1 MKKIRNLFR
10 LLAVLSSGRW
20 GIALISAIFPSII
33 MMGFGVFLAI
43 KYGYLLEMSIAI
55 AVSTLVFTIP
65 LFISSRSS
73 RDSSSR
79 SSRRSSST
87 EPFSNKESDGLGE
100 DASESESES
109 ESQHNKADINDV
121 LVKASTDWSQKELS
135 IWNDSKHHVRQQLMV
150 DIEWG
155 NLDQTG
161 LEVLEFVAKKFDKKS
176 LDFSI
181 PEGLKLFEEVSRR
194 YKLVVREHIPGIE
207 YLKVSYIK
215 AGYEAYDKYGELGQK
230 IVKAAIWGNHLKN
243 LYLNPL
249 KVVSDLGREQAT
261 SSMTR
266 GVVDDMQYAAKQALL
281 DEVAAVAI
289 DLYSGRFS
297 IEDEALRAS
306 DVSELDEQRFAPELE
321 PVRIVLVGQTSSG
334 KSSLINALKQEL
346 VAEVDVLPSTDT
358 STVYNAF
365 VDDNDVRVVDLQG
378 LDGNP
383 KTEALML
390 KEMTQADVVLWV
402 LKANQSAR
410 DLDKQ
415 LKDRFDA
422 FYDDPKNISRKKPI
436 VVSVV
441 NQVDRLKPVDDWQPP
456 YDLENPTSTKAKI
469 IAQALEYNHILLQT
483 DIVLPL
489 AIAPEKVQFGL
500 DILRQTLIERIA
512 DANNVQRNRQ
522 RLEAMNRG
530 TSVKGQLNK
539 AVKAGKKVA
548 PSALKAATPKL
559 AEMAIKQVV
568 KKK

>member
-73 RDSSSR
+73 SR
-79 SSRRSSST
+79 SSNKES
-87 EPFSNKESDGLGE
+87 FSNKESGGLGE
-100 DASESESES
+100 DTAEA
-109 ESQHNKADINDV
+109 ESQHKKADINDA
-121 LVKASTDWSQKELS
+121 LVKASADWSQKELS

-230 IVKAAIWGNHLKN
+230 IFKAAIWGNHLKN

-249 KVVSDLGREQAT
+249 KVISDLGREQAT
-261 SSMTR
+261 ATMTR

-297 IEDEALRAS
+297 IEDEALKVS

-456 YDLENPTSTKAKI
+456 YDLENPTSAKAKI

-500 DILRQTLIERIA
+500 DTLRQTLIERIA

-522 RLEAMNRG
+522 RLEAMKRG
-530 TSVKGQLNK
+530 SSVKGQLNK
-539 AVKAGKKVA
+539 AVKVGKKVA
-548 PSALKAATPKL
+548 PSVLKAATPKL
-559 AEMAIKQVV
+559 AEMAIKQAV

>member
-100 DASESESES
+100 DASESES
-109 ESQHNKADINDV
+109 QHNKADINDA

-215 AGYEAYDKYGELGQK
+215 AGYEAYDKYGDLGQK

-297 IEDEALRAS
+297 LEDGSLKAS

-489 AIAPEKVQFGL
+489 AIAPEKEQFGL

-522 RLEAMNRG
+522 RLEAMKRG

>member
-73 RDSSSR
+73 RKPTYSNASANPASEGE
-79 SSRRSSST
+79 T
-87 EPFSNKESDGLGE
+87 EPPSKSAG
-100 DASESESES
+100 
-109 ESQHNKADINDV
+109 INDV
-121 LVKASTDWSQKELS
+121 LVNDTMVKASDEWSQAELL
-135 IWNDSKHHVRQQLMV
+135 IWNDSKHYVRQQLS
-150 DIEWG
+150 DEIEWG

-194 YKLVVREHIPGIE
+194 YKLVVKEHIPGIE

-230 IVKAAIWGNHLKN
+230 IFKAAIWGNHLKN

-249 KVVSDLGREQAT
+249 KVISDLGREQAT
-261 SSMTR
+261 ASMTR

-306 DVSELDEQRFAPELE
+306 DVSETDEKRFAPELE

-410 DLDKQ
+410 ELDKQ

-441 NQVDRLKPVDDWQPP
+441 NQVDRLKPVDEWKPP
-456 YDLENPTSTKAKI
+456 YDLENPTSAKATI
-469 IAQALEYNHILLQT
+469 IAQALEYNQTLLQP
-483 DIVLPL
+483 DIALPL

-500 DILRQTLIERIA
+500 DTLRQTLIERIA

-522 RLEAMNRG
+522 RLEAMKRG

-539 AVKAGKKVA
+539 AVNAGKKVA

>member
-1 MKKIRNLFR
+1 MKKIKNLFR

-33 MMGFGVFLAI
+33 MMGFGLFLAI
-43 KYGYLLEMSIAI
+43 KYGYLLELSIAI
-55 AVSTLVFTIP
+55 AVSTLLFTIP
-65 LFISSRSS
+65 LYISSRSS
-73 RDSSSR
+73 RN
-79 SSRRSSST
+79 ST
-87 EPFSNKESDGLGE
+87 NSDAESNITDETQTESLSHNID
-100 DASESESES
+100 DA
-109 ESQHNKADINDV
+109 
-121 LVKASTDWSQKELS
+121 LVKASNEWSQAELS
-135 IWNDSKHHVRQQLMV
+135 IWNDSKHYVRQQLV
-150 DIEWG
+150 DDIEWG

-161 LEVLEFVAKKFDKKS
+161 LQVLEFVAKKFGKKS

-194 YKLVVREHIPGIE
+194 YKVVVNEHIPGIE

-230 IVKAAIWGNHLKN
+230 IFKAAIWGNHLKN

-249 KVVSDLGREQAT
+249 KVISDLGREQAT
-261 SSMTR
+261 ASMTK

-297 IEDEALRAS
+297 IEDEALKAS
-306 DVSELDEQRFAPELE
+306 GVSEVDEKRFAHELE

-334 KSSLINALKQEL
+334 KSSIINALKEEM
-346 VAEVDVLPSTDT
+346 VAEVDVLPSTD
-358 STVYNAF
+358 SATVYNAF

-378 LDGNP
+378 LDGNA
-383 KTEALML
+383 KTEAVML

-410 DLDKQ
+410 ELDKQ
-415 LKDRFDA
+415 LKDKFDA
-422 FYDDPKNISRKKPI
+422 FYDDPKNISRKQPI
-436 VVSVV
+436 VITVV
-441 NQVDRLKPVDDWQPP
+441 NQVDRLKPAEEWQPP
-456 YDLENPTSTKAKI
+456 YDLDNPTSAKAKI
-469 IAQALEYNHILLQT
+469 IAQALEYNQTLLKP
-483 DIVLPL
+483 DIALPL

-500 DILRQTLIERIA
+500 EALKQTLIEHIA

-522 RLEAMNRG
+522 RLEAINRG

-539 AVKAGKKVA
+539 AMKAGKKVA

-559 AEMAIKQVV
+559 AELAIKQVT

>member
-20 GIALISAIFPSII
+20 GIALISAIFPSLI
-33 MMGFGVFLAI
+33 MMGFGLFLAV

-73 RDSSSR
+73 S
-79 SSRRSSST
+79 RSSST

-100 DASESESES
+100 DTAEA
-109 ESQHNKADINDV
+109 ESQHNKADINDA

-297 IEDEALRAS
+297 IEDEALKAS
-306 DVSELDEQRFAPELE
+306 DVSEIDEQRFAPELE

-390 KEMTQADVVLWV
+390 KEMTQADVVLCV

-500 DILRQTLIERIA
+500 DTLRQTLIERIA

-522 RLEAMNRG
+522 RFEAMKRG

>member
-1 MKKIRNLFR
+1 MKKIKNLFR

-33 MMGFGVFLAI
+33 MMGFGLFLAI
-43 KYGYLLEMSIAI
+43 KYGYLLELSIAI
-55 AVSTLVFTIP
+55 AVSTLLFTIP
-65 LFISSRSS
+65 LYISSRSS
-73 RDSSSR
+73 RN
-79 SSRRSSST
+79 ST
-87 EPFSNKESDGLGE
+87 NSDAESNITDETQTESLSHNID
-100 DASESESES
+100 DA
-109 ESQHNKADINDV
+109 
-121 LVKASTDWSQKELS
+121 LVKASNEWSQAELS
-135 IWNDSKHHVRQQLMV
+135 IWNDSKHYVRQQLV
-150 DIEWG
+150 DDIEWG

-161 LEVLEFVAKKFDKKS
+161 LQVLEFVAKKFGKKS

-194 YKLVVREHIPGIE
+194 YKVVVNEHIPGIE

-230 IVKAAIWGNHLKN
+230 IFKAAIWGNHLKN

-249 KVVSDLGREQAT
+249 KVISDLGREQAT
-261 SSMTR
+261 ASMTK

-297 IEDEALRAS
+297 IEDEALKAS
-306 DVSELDEQRFAPELE
+306 GVSEVDEKRFAHELE

-334 KSSLINALKQEL
+334 KSSIINALKEEM
-346 VAEVDVLPSTDT
+346 VAEVDVLPSTD
-358 STVYNAF
+358 SATVYNAF

-378 LDGNP
+378 LDGNA
-383 KTEALML
+383 KTEAVML

-410 DLDKQ
+410 ELDKQ
-415 LKDRFDA
+415 LKDKFDE
-422 FYDDPKNISRKKPI
+422 FYDDPKNISRKQPI
-436 VVSVV
+436 VITVV
-441 NQVDRLKPVDDWQPP
+441 NQVDRLKPAEEWQPP
-456 YDLENPTSTKAKI
+456 YDLENPTSAKAKI
-469 IAQALEYNHILLQT
+469 IAQALEYNQTLLKP
-483 DIVLPL
+483 DIALPL

-500 DILRQTLIERIA
+500 EALKQTLIEHIA

-522 RLEAMNRG
+522 RLEAINRG

-539 AVKAGKKVA
+539 AMKAGKKVA

-559 AEMAIKQVV
+559 AEMAIKQVT

>member
-73 RDSSSR
+73 SR
-79 SSRRSSST
+79 SSNKES
-87 EPFSNKESDGLGE
+87 FSNKESGGLGE
-100 DASESESES
+100 DTAEA
-109 ESQHNKADINDV
+109 ESQHKKADINDA
-121 LVKASTDWSQKELS
+121 LVKASADWSQKELS

-297 IEDEALRAS
+297 IEDEALKAS

-500 DILRQTLIERIA
+500 DTLRQTLIERIA

-522 RLEAMNRG
+522 RLEAMKRG
-530 TSVKGQLNK
+530 SSVKGQLNK
-539 AVKAGKKVA
+539 AVKVGKKVA

>member
-33 MMGFGVFLAI
+33 MMGFGVFLAV

-73 RDSSSR
+73 R
-79 SSRRSSST
+79 
-87 EPFSNKESDGLGE
+87 EPTYSDTSANP
-100 DASESESES
+100 ASEGETESPTKS
-109 ESQHNKADINDV
+109 AGINDTLV
-121 LVKASTDWSQKELS
+121 NDAMVKASDEWSQAELS
-135 IWNDSKHHVRQQLMV
+135 IWNDSKHYVRQQLMV
-150 DIEWG
+150 EIEWG

-194 YKLVVREHIPGIE
+194 YKLVVKEHIPGIE

-230 IVKAAIWGNHLKN
+230 IFKAAIWGNHLKN

-249 KVVSDLGREQAT
+249 KVISDLGREQAT
-261 SSMTR
+261 SSMTK

-297 IEDEALRAS
+297 IEDEALKVS
-306 DVSELDEQRFAPELE
+306 DVSEVDEKRFAPELE

-378 LDGNP
+378 LDGNA

-410 DLDKQ
+410 ELDKQ
-415 LKDRFDA
+415 LKIKFDA
-422 FYDDPKNISRKKPI
+422 FYYDPKNISRKKPI

-441 NQVDRLKPVDDWQPP
+441 NQVDRLKPVDEWQPP
-456 YDLENPTSTKAKI
+456 YDLENPISAKAKT
-469 IAQALEYNHILLQT
+469 IAQALEYNQTLLQP
-483 DIVLPL
+483 DIALPL
-489 AIAPEKVQFGL
+489 AIAPEKAEFGL
-500 DILRQTLIERIA
+500 DTLRQTLLERIA

-522 RLEAMNRG
+522 RFEAMKRG

-539 AVKAGKKVA
+539 AVKASKKVA

>member
-1 MKKIRNLFR
+1 MKKIKNLFR

-33 MMGFGVFLAI
+33 MMGFGLFLAI
-43 KYGYLLEMSIAI
+43 KYGYLLELSIAI
-55 AVSTLVFTIP
+55 AVSTLLFTIP
-65 LFISSRSS
+65 LYISSRSS
-73 RDSSSR
+73 RN
-79 SSRRSSST
+79 ST
-87 EPFSNKESDGLGE
+87 NSDAESNITDETQTESLSHNID
-100 DASESESES
+100 DA
-109 ESQHNKADINDV
+109 
-121 LVKASTDWSQKELS
+121 LVKASNEWSQAELS
-135 IWNDSKHHVRQQLMV
+135 IWNDSKHYVRQQLV
-150 DIEWG
+150 DDIEWG

-161 LEVLEFVAKKFDKKS
+161 LQVLEFVAKKFGKKS

-194 YKLVVREHIPGIE
+194 YKVVVNEHIPGIE

-230 IVKAAIWGNHLKN
+230 IFKAAIWGNHLKN

-249 KVVSDLGREQAT
+249 KVISDLGREQAT
-261 SSMTR
+261 ASMTK

-297 IEDEALRAS
+297 IEDEALKAS
-306 DVSELDEQRFAPELE
+306 GVSEVDEKRFAHELE

-334 KSSLINALKQEL
+334 TSSIINALKEEM
-346 VAEVDVLPSTDT
+346 VAEVDVLPSTD
-358 STVYNAF
+358 SATVYNAF

-378 LDGNP
+378 LDGNA
-383 KTEALML
+383 KTEAVML

-410 DLDKQ
+410 ELDKQ
-415 LKDRFDA
+415 LKDKFDA
-422 FYDDPKNISRKKPI
+422 FYDDPKNISRKQPI
-436 VVSVV
+436 VITVV
-441 NQVDRLKPVDDWQPP
+441 NQVDRLKPAEEWQPP
-456 YDLENPTSTKAKI
+456 YDLDNPTSAKAKI
-469 IAQALEYNHILLQT
+469 IAQALEYNQTLLKP
-483 DIVLPL
+483 DIALPL

-500 DILRQTLIERIA
+500 EALKQTLIEHIA

-522 RLEAMNRG
+522 RLEAINRG
-530 TSVKGQLNK
+530 TSVKGQFNK
-539 AVKAGKKVA
+539 AMKAGKKVA

-559 AEMAIKQVV
+559 AEMAIKQVT

>member
-33 MMGFGVFLAI
+33 MMGFGVFLAV

-55 AVSTLVFTIP
+55 AVSTLVFTVP

-73 RDSSSR
+73 RQPTYRGTSAN
-79 SSRRSSST
+79 
-87 EPFSNKESDGLGE
+87 P
-100 DASESESES
+100 ASEGETESS
-109 ESQHNKADINDV
+109 PKSTDTDDALVNDAM
-121 LVKASTDWSQKELS
+121 VKASDEWSQAELL
-135 IWNDSKHHVRQQLMV
+135 IWNDSKHYVRQQLMAE
-150 DIEWG
+150 IEWG

-194 YKLVVREHIPGIE
+194 YKLVVKEHIPGIE

-230 IVKAAIWGNHLKN
+230 IFKAAIWGNHLKN

-249 KVVSDLGREQAT
+249 KVISDLGREQAT
-261 SSMTR
+261 SSMTK

-297 IEDEALRAS
+297 IEDEALKAS
-306 DVSELDEQRFAPELE
+306 DVSEVDEKRFAPELE

-441 NQVDRLKPVDDWQPP
+441 NQVDRLKPVDEWQPP
-456 YDLENPTSTKAKI
+456 YDLENPISAKGKI
-469 IAQALEYNHILLQT
+469 IAQALEYNQTLLQP
-483 DIVLPL
+483 DIALPL
-489 AIAPEKVQFGL
+489 AIAPEKAEFGL
-500 DILRQTLIERIA
+500 DTLRQTLLERIA

-522 RLEAMNRG
+522 RFEAMKRG

>member
-1 MKKIRNLFR
+1 MKKIKNLFR

-33 MMGFGVFLAI
+33 MMGFGLFLAI
-43 KYGYLLEMSIAI
+43 KYGYLLELSIAI
-55 AVSTLVFTIP
+55 AVSTLLFTIP
-65 LFISSRSS
+65 LYISSRSS
-73 RDSSSR
+73 RN
-79 SSRRSSST
+79 ST
-87 EPFSNKESDGLGE
+87 NSDAESNITDETQTESLSHNID
-100 DASESESES
+100 DA
-109 ESQHNKADINDV
+109 
-121 LVKASTDWSQKELS
+121 LVKASNEWSQAELS
-135 IWNDSKHHVRQQLMV
+135 IWNDSKHYVRQQLV
-150 DIEWG
+150 DDIEWG

-161 LEVLEFVAKKFDKKS
+161 LQVLEFVAKKFGKKS

-194 YKLVVREHIPGIE
+194 YKVVVKEHIPGIE

-230 IVKAAIWGNHLKN
+230 IFKAAIWGNHLKN

-249 KVVSDLGREQAT
+249 KVISDLGREQAT
-261 SSMTR
+261 ASMTK

-297 IEDEALRAS
+297 IEDEALKAS
-306 DVSELDEQRFAPELE
+306 DVSEVDEKRFAHELE

-334 KSSLINALKQEL
+334 KSSIINALKEEM
-346 VAEVDVLPSTDT
+346 VAEVDVLPSTDN

-378 LDGNP
+378 LDGDA
-383 KTEALML
+383 KTEAVML

-410 DLDKQ
+410 ELDKQ
-415 LKDRFDA
+415 LKDKFDA
-422 FYDDPKNISRKKPI
+422 FYDDPKNISRKQPI
-436 VVSVV
+436 VITVV
-441 NQVDRLKPVDDWQPP
+441 NQVDRLKPAEEWQPP
-456 YDLENPTSTKAKI
+456 YDLDNPTSAKAKI
-469 IAQALEYNHILLQT
+469 IAQALEYNQTLLKP
-483 DIVLPL
+483 DIALPL

-500 DILRQTLIERIA
+500 EALKQTLIEHIA

-522 RLEAMNRG
+522 RLEAINRG

-539 AVKAGKKVA
+539 AMKAGKKVA

-559 AEMAIKQVV
+559 AEMAIKQVT

>member
-73 RDSSSR
+73 RDSSSH

-87 EPFSNKESDGLGE
+87 EPFSNKESDDLGE
-100 DASESESES
+100 GAS
-109 ESQHNKADINDV
+109 ESQHNKADINDA
-121 LVKASTDWSQKELS
+121 LVKASADWSQKELS
-135 IWNDSKHHVRQQLMV
+135 IWNDSKHYVRQQLMV

-249 KVVSDLGREQAT
+249 KVISDLGREQAT
-261 SSMTR
+261 ATMTR

-297 IEDEALRAS
+297 IEDEALKAS

-358 STVYNAF
+358 SMVYNAF

-402 LKANQSAR
+402 LKASQSAR

-456 YDLENPTSTKAKI
+456 YDLDNPISAKAKI

-500 DILRQTLIERIA
+500 DTLRQTLIERIA

-522 RLEAMNRG
+522 RLEAMKRG

-539 AVKAGKKVA
+539 AVKVGKKVA

>member
-109 ESQHNKADINDV
+109 QHNKADINDA

-456 YDLENPTSTKAKI
+456 YDLKNPTSTKAKI

-500 DILRQTLIERIA
+500 DTLRQTLIEHIA

-522 RLEAMNRG
+522 RLEAMKRG

>member
-33 MMGFGVFLAI
+33 MMGFGLFLAV

-73 RDSSSR
+73 R
-79 SSRRSSST
+79 
-87 EPFSNKESDGLGE
+87 EPTYSDTSANP
-100 DASESESES
+100 ASEGETESPP
-109 ESQHNKADINDV
+109 KTADTDDALVNDAM
-121 LVKASTDWSQKELS
+121 VKASDEWSQAELL
-135 IWNDSKHHVRQQLMV
+135 IWNDSKHYVRQQLMV
-150 DIEWG
+150 EIEWG

-194 YKLVVREHIPGIE
+194 YKLVVKEHIPGIE

-230 IVKAAIWGNHLKN
+230 IFKAAIWGNHLKN

-249 KVVSDLGREQAT
+249 KVISDLGREQAT
-261 SSMTR
+261 SSMTK

-297 IEDEALRAS
+297 IEDEALKAS
-306 DVSELDEQRFAPELE
+306 DVSEVDEKRFAPELE
-321 PVRIVLVGQTSSG
+321 PMRIVLVGQTSSG

-378 LDGNP
+378 LDGNA

-441 NQVDRLKPVDDWQPP
+441 NQVDRLKPVDEWQPP
-456 YDLENPTSTKAKI
+456 YDLENPISAKAKI
-469 IAQALEYNHILLQT
+469 IAQALEYNQTLLQP
-483 DIVLPL
+483 DIALPL
-489 AIAPEKVQFGL
+489 AIAPEKAEFGL
-500 DILRQTLIERIA
+500 DTLRQTLLERIA

-522 RLEAMNRG
+522 RFEAMKRG

-539 AVKAGKKVA
+539 AVKAGNKVA

>member
-20 GIALISAIFPSII
+20 DIALISAIFPSII

-73 RDSSSR
+73 R
-79 SSRRSSST
+79 
-87 EPFSNKESDGLGE
+87 EPTYSDTSANP
-100 DASESESES
+100 ASEGETESS
-109 ESQHNKADINDV
+109 PKNTDTDDALVNDAM
-121 LVKASTDWSQKELS
+121 VKASDDWSQKELS

-249 KVVSDLGREQAT
+249 KVVSDIGREQAT

-297 IEDEALRAS
+297 IEDEALKAS

-456 YDLENPTSTKAKI
+456 YDLENPTSNKAKI

-500 DILRQTLIERIA
+500 DTLRQTLIERIA

-522 RLEAMNRG
+522 RLEAMKRG

>member
-1 MKKIRNLFR
+1 M
-10 LLAVLSSGRW
+10 
-20 GIALISAIFPSII
+20 
-33 MMGFGVFLAI
+33 
-43 KYGYLLEMSIAI
+43 
-55 AVSTLVFTIP
+55 
-65 LFISSRSS
+65 
-73 RDSSSR
+73 
-79 SSRRSSST
+79 
-87 EPFSNKESDGLGE
+87 
-100 DASESESES
+100 
-109 ESQHNKADINDV
+109 
-121 LVKASTDWSQKELS
+121 VKASTDWSQKELS

-230 IVKAAIWGNHLKN
+230 IFKAAIWGNHLKN

-249 KVVSDLGREQAT
+249 KVISDLGREQAT
-261 SSMTR
+261 ASMTR

-306 DVSELDEQRFAPELE
+306 DVSETDEKRFAPELE

-410 DLDKQ
+410 ELDKQ

-441 NQVDRLKPVDDWQPP
+441 NQVDRLKPVDEWKPP
-456 YDLENPTSTKAKI
+456 YDLENPTSAKAKI
-469 IAQALEYNHILLQT
+469 IAQALEYNQTLLQP
-483 DIVLPL
+483 DIALPL

-500 DILRQTLIERIA
+500 DTLRQTLIERIA

-522 RLEAMNRG
+522 RLEAMKRG

-539 AVKAGKKVA
+539 AVNAGKKVA

>member
-33 MMGFGVFLAI
+33 MMGFGVFLAV

-100 DASESESES
+100 DASESES
-109 ESQHNKADINDV
+109 QHNKADINDA

-297 IEDEALRAS
+297 IEDEALKAS

-456 YDLENPTSTKAKI
+456 YDLENPTSAKAKI
-469 IAQALEYNHILLQT
+469 IAQALEYNHILLQS

-489 AIAPEKVQFGL
+489 AIAPEKTIFGL
-500 DILRQTLIERIA
+500 EALKQMLIEGIA

-522 RLEAMNRG
+522 RLEAMKRG

-539 AVKAGKKVA
+539 VVKAGKKVA

>member
-20 GIALISAIFPSII
+20 GIALISAIFPSLI
-33 MMGFGVFLAI
+33 MMGFGLFLAV

-65 LFISSRSS
+65 LYISSRSS
-73 RDSSSR
+73 RQP
-79 SSRRSSST
+79 T
-87 EPFSNKESDGLGE
+87 YSNASANS
-100 DASESESES
+100 ASEDEAESS
-109 ESQHNKADINDV
+109 PKSADINDV
-121 LVKASTDWSQKELS
+121 LVKDALVNDAMVKASDEWSQAELL
-135 IWNDSKHHVRQQLMV
+135 IWNDSKHYVRQQLSNE
-150 DIEWG
+150 IEWG

-194 YKLVVREHIPGIE
+194 YKLVVKEHIPGIE

-230 IVKAAIWGNHLKN
+230 IFKAAIWGNHLKN

-249 KVVSDLGREQAT
+249 KVISDLGREQAT
-261 SSMTR
+261 STMTK

-297 IEDEALRAS
+297 IEDEALTAS
-306 DVSELDEQRFAPELE
+306 DVSEADEKRFASQLE

-378 LDGNP
+378 LDGNA
-383 KTEALML
+383 KIEALML

-410 DLDKQ
+410 ELDKQ
-415 LKDRFDA
+415 LKGKFDA

-436 VVSVV
+436 LVTIV
-441 NQVDRLKPVDDWQPP
+441 NQVDRLKPVDEWQPP
-456 YDLENPTSTKAKI
+456 YDLDNPTSAKAKI
-469 IAQALEYNHILLQT
+469 IAQALEYNQTLLQP
-483 DIVLPL
+483 DIALPL
-489 AIAPEKVQFGL
+489 AIAPEKTQFGL
-500 DILRQTLIERIA
+500 DALRQTLLERIA

-522 RLEAMNRG
+522 RFEAMKRR

>member
-20 GIALISAIFPSII
+20 GIALISAIFPSLI
-33 MMGFGVFLAI
+33 MMGFGLFLAV

-55 AVSTLVFTIP
+55 AVSTLVFTTP
-65 LFISSRSS
+65 LYISSRSS
-73 RDSSSR
+73 RQP
-79 SSRRSSST
+79 T
-87 EPFSNKESDGLGE
+87 YSNASANS
-100 DASESESES
+100 ASEGEAESS
-109 ESQHNKADINDV
+109 PKSADINDALV
-121 LVKASTDWSQKELS
+121 NDAMVKASDEWSQAELL
-135 IWNDSKHHVRQQLMV
+135 IWNDSKHYVRQQLSNE
-150 DIEWG
+150 IEWG

-194 YKLVVREHIPGIE
+194 YKLVVKEHIPGIE

-215 AGYEAYDKYGELGQK
+215 AGYEAYEKYGELGQK
-230 IVKAAIWGNHLKN
+230 IFKAAIWGNHLKN

-249 KVVSDLGREQAT
+249 KVISDLGRDQAT
-261 SSMTR
+261 STMTK

-297 IEDEALRAS
+297 IEDESLKAS
-306 DVSELDEQRFAPELE
+306 DVSEADEKRFAPELE

-378 LDGNP
+378 LDGNG

-410 DLDKQ
+410 ELDKQ
-415 LKDRFDA
+415 LKGKFDA

-436 VVSVV
+436 LVSVV
-441 NQVDRLKPVDDWQPP
+441 NQVDRLKPVEEWQPP
-456 YDLENPTSTKAKI
+456 YDLDSPTSAKAKI
-469 IAQALEYNHILLQT
+469 IAQALEYNQTLLQP
-483 DIVLPL
+483 DIALPL
-489 AIAPEKVQFGL
+489 AIAPEKAQFGL
-500 DILRQTLIERIA
+500 DALRQTLLERIA

-522 RLEAMNRG
+522 RFEAMKRG

>member
-1 MKKIRNLFR
+1 MKKIRNLLR

-100 DASESESES
+100 DASESES
-109 ESQHNKADINDV
+109 QHNKADINDA

-215 AGYEAYDKYGELGQK
+215 AGYEAYDKYGDLGQK

-297 IEDEALRAS
+297 IEDGALKAS

-456 YDLENPTSTKAKI
+456 YDLENPISTKAKI

-500 DILRQTLIERIA
+500 DTLRQTLIERIA

-522 RLEAMNRG
+522 RLEAMKRG

>member
-20 GIALISAIFPSII
+20 GIALISAVLPSII
-33 MMGFGVFLAI
+33 MMGFGIFLAI
-43 KYGYLLEMSIAI
+43 KYGYLLEMSIVI
-55 AVSTLVFTIP
+55 VVSTLFFTIP
-65 LFISSRSS
+65 LYVSSRSS
-73 RDSSSR
+73 RQALYRQSVIHKSPSN
-79 SSRRSSST
+79 T
-87 EPFSNKESDGLGE
+87 EQNGMGD
-100 DASESESES
+100 SESEIK
-109 ESQHNKADINDV
+109 HDNIDINDA
-121 LVKASTDWSQKELS
+121 LVKASLDWSQKELS
-135 IWNDSKHHVRQQLMV
+135 IWNESKHYVRQQLMV
-150 DIEWG
+150 DVEWG

-161 LEVLEFVAKKFDKKS
+161 LEILEFVAEKFDKKP

-194 YKLVVREHIPGIE
+194 YKLVVWEHIPGIE

-215 AGYEAYDKYGELGQK
+215 AGYEAYDRYGELGLK

-261 SSMTR
+261 SSMTK

-297 IEDEALRAS
+297 IEDEALRTS
-306 DVSELDEQRFAPELE
+306 EVSELDEQRFAPELE

-346 VAEVDVLPSTDT
+346 VAEVDVLPSTDA

-378 LDGNP
+378 LDGNA
-383 KTEALML
+383 KTEVLML

-410 DLDKQ
+410 ELDKQ
-415 LKDRFDA
+415 LKDKFDA
-422 FYDDPKNISRKKPI
+422 FYDDPKNISRKRPI
-436 VVSVV
+436 VISVV
-441 NQVDRLKPVDDWQPP
+441 NQVDRLKPVNDWQPP
-456 YDLENPTSTKAKI
+456 YDLGNPTSTKAKT
-469 IAQALEYNHILLQT
+469 IAQALEYNHMLLQT

-489 AIAPEKVQFGL
+489 AIAPEKVEFGL
-500 DILRQTLIERIA
+500 EALKRTLIEGIA

-522 RLEAMNRG
+522 RLEAIKRG
-530 TSVKGQLNK
+530 RSVKGQLNQ
-539 AVKAGKKVA
+539 AVNAGKKVA

-559 AEMAIKQVV
+559 AEMAIKQAV

>member
-20 GIALISAIFPSII
+20 GIALMSAIFPSII
-33 MMGFGVFLAI
+33 MMVFGVFLAI

-73 RDSSSR
+73 SR
-79 SSRRSSST
+79 SSNKES
-87 EPFSNKESDGLGE
+87 FSNKESGGLGE
-100 DASESESES
+100 DTAEA
-109 ESQHNKADINDV
+109 ESQHKKADINDA
-121 LVKASTDWSQKELS
+121 LVKASADWSQKELS

-297 IEDEALRAS
+297 IEDEALKAS

-422 FYDDPKNISRKKPI
+422 FYDDPNNISRKKPI

-500 DILRQTLIERIA
+500 DTLRQTLIERIA

-522 RLEAMNRG
+522 RLEAMKRG
-530 TSVKGQLNK
+530 SSVKGQLNK
-539 AVKAGKKVA
+539 AVKVGKKVA

-559 AEMAIKQVV
+559 AEMAIKQAV

>member
-73 RDSSSR
+73 SR
-79 SSRRSSST
+79 SSNKES
-87 EPFSNKESDGLGE
+87 FSNKESGGLGE
-100 DASESESES
+100 DTAEA
-109 ESQHNKADINDV
+109 ESQHKKADINDA
-121 LVKASTDWSQKELS
+121 LVKASADWSQKELS

-230 IVKAAIWGNHLKN
+230 IFKAAIWGNHLKN

-249 KVVSDLGREQAT
+249 KVISDLGREQAT

-297 IEDEALRAS
+297 IEDEALKAS

-415 LKDRFDA
+415 LKDKFDA

-500 DILRQTLIERIA
+500 DSLRQTLIERIA

-522 RLEAMNRG
+522 RLEAMKRG
-530 TSVKGQLNK
+530 SSVKGQLNK
-539 AVKAGKKVA
+539 AVKVGKKVA

-559 AEMAIKQVV
+559 AEMAIKQAV

>member
-1 MKKIRNLFR
+1 MKKIKNLFR
-10 LLAVLSSGRW
+10 LLSALSSGRW
-20 GIALISAIFPSII
+20 GIALISAIFPSLI
-33 MMGFGVFLAI
+33 MMGFGLFLAI

-55 AVSTLVFTIP
+55 AASTLLFTIP
-65 LFISSRSS
+65 LYISSRASHHS
-73 RDSSSR
+73 ANSKQSENTTDEAGEE
-79 SSRRSSST
+79 T
-87 EPFSNKESDGLGE
+87 IAEPSNHSID
-100 DASESESES
+100 DA
-109 ESQHNKADINDV
+109 
-121 LVKASTDWSQKELS
+121 LVKASNEWSQVELS
-135 IWNDSKHHVRQQLMV
+135 IWDDSKHYVRQQLSD

-161 LEVLEFVAKKFDKKS
+161 LEVLEFVAKRFNKKS

-194 YKLVVREHIPGIE
+194 YKLVVKEHIPGIE

-230 IVKAAIWGNHLKN
+230 IFKAAIWGNHLKN

-249 KVVSDLGREQAT
+249 KVISDLGREQAT
-261 SSMTR
+261 ASMTK

-297 IEDEALRAS
+297 IEDESLRAS
-306 DVSELDEQRFAPELE
+306 EVSEADEKRFAPELE

-334 KSSLINALKQEL
+334 KSSLINALKEEM
-346 VAEVDVLPSTDT
+346 VAEVDVLPSTDS

-378 LDGNP
+378 LDGSP
-383 KTEALML
+383 KTEAVML

-410 DLDKQ
+410 ELDKQ
-415 LKDRFDA
+415 LKDKFDA
-422 FYDDPKNISRKKPI
+422 FYDDPKNISRKQPI
-436 VVSVV
+436 VVIVV
-441 NQVDRLKPVDDWQPP
+441 NQVDQLKPVEEWQPP
-456 YDLENPTSTKAKI
+456 YGLDHPTSAKAKI
-469 IAQALEYNHILLQT
+469 IAQALDYNQALLKP
-483 DIVLPL
+483 DIALPL
-489 AIAPEKVQFGL
+489 AIAPDKSQFGL
-500 DILRQTLIERIA
+500 EALKQTLIEHIA

-522 RLEAMNRG
+522 RLEAINRG

-548 PSALKAATPKL
+548 PSALKAASPKL
-559 AEMAIKQVV
+559 AEMAIKQVT
-568 KKK
+568 KRK

>member
-33 MMGFGVFLAI
+33 MMGFGVFLAV

-73 RDSSSR
+73 R
-79 SSRRSSST
+79 
-87 EPFSNKESDGLGE
+87 EPTYSDTSANL
-100 DASESESES
+100 ASEGETESS
-109 ESQHNKADINDV
+109 PKSADIDDTLVNGALVNDAM
-121 LVKASTDWSQKELS
+121 VKASEEWSQAELS
-135 IWNDSKHHVRQQLMV
+135 IWNDSKHYVRQQLMAE
-150 DIEWG
+150 IEWG

-297 IEDEALRAS
+297 IEDEALKAS

-500 DILRQTLIERIA
+500 DTLRQTLIERIA

-522 RLEAMNRG
+522 RLEAMKRG

>member
-100 DASESESES
+100 DASESES
-109 ESQHNKADINDV
+109 QHNKADINDA

-297 IEDEALRAS
+297 IEDEALKAS
-306 DVSELDEQRFAPELE
+306 DVSELDEQRFASELE

-489 AIAPEKVQFGL
+489 AIAPEKEQFGL

-522 RLEAMNRG
+522 RLEAMKRG

>member
-73 RDSSSR
+73 R
-79 SSRRSSST
+79 RSSST

-100 DASESESES
+100 DASESEA
-109 ESQHNKADINDV
+109 ESQHNKADIKDA
-121 LVKASTDWSQKELS
+121 LVRASTDWSQKELS
-135 IWNDSKHHVRQQLMV
+135 IWNDSKHHVRQQLLV

-297 IEDEALRAS
+297 IEDEALKAS

-334 KSSLINALKQEL
+334 KSSLINSLINSLKQEL

-500 DILRQTLIERIA
+500 DTLRQTLIERIA

-522 RLEAMNRG
+522 RLEAMKRG

>member
-20 GIALISAIFPSII
+20 GIALISAVLPSII
-33 MMGFGVFLAI
+33 MMGFGIFLAI
-43 KYGYLLEMSIAI
+43 KYGYLLEMSIVI
-55 AVSTLVFTIP
+55 VVSTLFFTIP
-65 LFISSRSS
+65 LYVSSRSS
-73 RDSSSR
+73 RQALYRQSVIHKSPSN
-79 SSRRSSST
+79 T
-87 EPFSNKESDGLGE
+87 EQNGMGD
-100 DASESESES
+100 SESEIK
-109 ESQHNKADINDV
+109 HDNIDINDA
-121 LVKASTDWSQKELS
+121 LVKASLDWSQKELS
-135 IWNDSKHHVRQQLMV
+135 IWNESKHYVRQQLMV
-150 DIEWG
+150 DVEWG

-161 LEVLEFVAKKFDKKS
+161 LEILEFVAEKFDKKP

-215 AGYEAYDKYGELGQK
+215 AGYEAYDRYGELGLK

-261 SSMTR
+261 SSMTK

-297 IEDEALRAS
+297 IEDEALRTS
-306 DVSELDEQRFAPELE
+306 EVSELDEQRFAPELE

-346 VAEVDVLPSTDT
+346 VAEVDVLPSTDA

-378 LDGNP
+378 LDGNA
-383 KTEALML
+383 KTEVLML

-410 DLDKQ
+410 ELDKQ
-415 LKDRFDA
+415 LKDKFDA
-422 FYDDPKNISRKKPI
+422 FYDDPKNISRKRPI
-436 VVSVV
+436 VISVV
-441 NQVDRLKPVDDWQPP
+441 NQVDRLKPVNDWQPP
-456 YDLENPTSTKAKI
+456 YDLGNPTSTKAKT
-469 IAQALEYNHILLQT
+469 IAQALEYNHMLLQT

-489 AIAPEKVQFGL
+489 AIAPEKVEFGL
-500 DILRQTLIERIA
+500 EALKRTLIEGIA

-522 RLEAMNRG
+522 RLEAIKRG
-530 TSVKGQLNK
+530 RSVKGQLNQ
-539 AVKAGKKVA
+539 AVNAGKKVA

-559 AEMAIKQVV
+559 AEMAIKQAV

>member
-1 MKKIRNLFR
+1 MKKIKNLFR
-10 LLAVLSSGRW
+10 LLTVLSSGRW
-20 GIALISAIFPSII
+20 GIALISAIFPIII
-33 MMGFGVFLAI
+33 MMGFGLFLAI

-55 AVSTLVFTIP
+55 AVSTLLFTIP
-65 LFISSRSS
+65 LYISSRSS
-73 RDSSSR
+73 RSSTNSDAAKNTTDEAKTESSSH
-79 SSRRSSST
+79 
-87 EPFSNKESDGLGE
+87 NID
-100 DASESESES
+100 DA
-109 ESQHNKADINDV
+109 
-121 LVKASTDWSQKELS
+121 LVKASNEWSQAELS
-135 IWNDSKHHVRQQLMV
+135 IWNDSKYYVRQQLV
-150 DIEWG
+150 DDIEWG

-161 LEVLEFVAKKFDKKS
+161 LQVLEFVAKKFGKKS

-194 YKLVVREHIPGIE
+194 YKVVVNEHIPGIE

-230 IVKAAIWGNHLKN
+230 IFKAAIWGNHLKN

-249 KVVSDLGREQAT
+249 KVISDLGREQAT
-261 SSMTR
+261 ASMTK

-297 IEDEALRAS
+297 IEDEALKAS
-306 DVSELDEQRFAPELE
+306 DVSEVDEKRFAPELE

-334 KSSLINALKQEL
+334 KSSIINALKEEM

-358 STVYNAF
+358 STVYNAY

-378 LDGNP
+378 LDGNA
-383 KTEALML
+383 KTEAVML

-410 DLDKQ
+410 ELDKQ
-415 LKDRFDA
+415 LKDKFDA
-422 FYDDPKNISRKKPI
+422 FYEDPKNISRKQPI
-436 VVSVV
+436 VITIV
-441 NQVDRLKPVDDWQPP
+441 NQVDRLNPVDEWQPP
-456 YDLENPTSTKAKI
+456 YDLDNPTSAKAKI
-469 IAQALEYNHILLQT
+469 IAQALEYNQTLLKP
-483 DIVLPL
+483 DIALPL
-489 AIAPEKVQFGL
+489 AIAPEKIQFGL
-500 DILRQTLIERIA
+500 EALKQALIEHIA

-522 RLEAMNRG
+522 RLEAINRG

-539 AVKAGKKVA
+539 AMKAGKKVA
-548 PSALKAATPKL
+548 PSALKVATPKL
-559 AEMAIKQVV
+559 AEMAIKRVT

>member
-10 LLAVLSSGRW
+10 LLAALSSGRW

-33 MMGFGVFLAI
+33 MMGFGLFLAI

-55 AVSTLVFTIP
+55 AVSTLLFTIP
-65 LFISSRSS
+65 LYISSRSS
-73 RDSSSR
+73 RNSSNSI
-79 SSRRSSST
+79 SST
-87 EPFSNKESDGLGE
+87 FTTNE
-100 DASESESES
+100 ASEEIITQPSS
-109 ESQHNKADINDV
+109 HNIDDA
-121 LVKASTDWSQKELS
+121 LVKASSDWSQAEMS
-135 IWNDSKHHVRQQLMV
+135 IWNDSKHYVRLQLV
-150 DIEWG
+150 DDIEWG

-161 LEVLEFVAKKFDKKS
+161 IQVLEFVAKKFDKKS

-194 YKLVVREHIPGIE
+194 YKLVVKEHIPGIE

-230 IVKAAIWGNHLKN
+230 IFKAAIWGNHLKN

-249 KVVSDLGREQAT
+249 KVISDLGREQAT
-261 SSMTR
+261 ASMTK

-297 IEDEALRAS
+297 IEDEALQAS
-306 DVSELDEQRFAPELE
+306 DVSELDEKRFAPELE

-334 KSSLINALKQEL
+334 KSSVINALKEEM
-346 VAEVDVLPSTDT
+346 VAEVDVLPSTDS
-358 STVYNAF
+358 STVYSTF

-378 LDGNP
+378 LDGTP
-383 KTEALML
+383 ITEAEML

-410 DLDKQ
+410 ELDKQ
-415 LKDRFDA
+415 LKDKFDA
-422 FYDDPKNISRKKPI
+422 FYDDPKNISRKQP
-436 VVSVV
+436 VVITIV
-441 NQVDRLKPVDDWQPP
+441 NQVDRLKPVEEWQPP
-456 YDLENPTSTKAKI
+456 YDCSNPISAKAKI
-469 IAQALEYNHILLQT
+469 IAQALEYNRILLKP
-483 DIVLPL
+483 DVVLPL

-500 DILRQTLIERIA
+500 EALKQTLIERIA

-522 RLEAMNRG
+522 RLEAINRG

-539 AVKAGKKVA
+539 AMKAGKKVA
-548 PSALKAATPKL
+548 PSALKAASPKL
-559 AEMAIKQVV
+559 AEMAIKQVI

>member
-10 LLAVLSSGRW
+10 LLAMLSSGRW

-100 DASESESES
+100 DASESES
-109 ESQHNKADINDV
+109 QHNKADINDA

-135 IWNDSKHHVRQQLMV
+135 IWNDSKHHVRQQLLV

-230 IVKAAIWGNHLKN
+230 IVKATIWGNHLKN

-297 IEDEALRAS
+297 IEDEALKAS

-415 LKDRFDA
+415 LKDGFDA

-500 DILRQTLIERIA
+500 DTLRQTLIERIA

-522 RLEAMNRG
+522 RLEAMKRG

>member
-73 RDSSSR
+73 SR
-79 SSRRSSST
+79 SSNKES
-87 EPFSNKESDGLGE
+87 FSNKESGGLGE
-100 DASESESES
+100 DTAEA
-109 ESQHNKADINDV
+109 ESQHKKADINDA
-121 LVKASTDWSQKELS
+121 LVKASADWSQKELS

-155 NLDQTG
+155 KLDQTG

-297 IEDEALRAS
+297 IEDEALKVS

-378 LDGNP
+378 LDGNS

-500 DILRQTLIERIA
+500 DTLRQTLIERIA

-522 RLEAMNRG
+522 RLEAMKRG

>member
-10 LLAVLSSGRW
+10 LLSALSSGRW
-20 GIALISAIFPSII
+20 GIALISAIFPSLI
-33 MMGFGVFLAI
+33 MMGFGLFLAV

-55 AVSTLVFTIP
+55 AVSTLLFTVP
-65 LFISSRSS
+65 LYISSRASHH
-73 RDSSSR
+73 
-79 SSRRSSST
+79 ST
-87 EPFSNKESDGLGE
+87 NSKQSENTTDEAREETTIEPSNHSID
-100 DASESESES
+100 DA
-109 ESQHNKADINDV
+109 
-121 LVKASTDWSQKELS
+121 LVKASNEWSQVELS
-135 IWNDSKHHVRQQLMV
+135 IWNDSKHYVRQQLTD

-161 LEVLEFVAKKFDKKS
+161 LEVLEFVAKKFNKKS

-194 YKLVVREHIPGIE
+194 YKLVVKTHIPGIE

-230 IVKAAIWGNHLKN
+230 IFKAAIWGNHLKN

-249 KVVSDLGREQAT
+249 KVISDLGREQVTA
-261 SSMTR
+261 SMTK
-266 GVVDDMQYAAKQALL
+266 GVVDDMQYAAKQALF

-297 IEDEALRAS
+297 IEDEALKVS
-306 DVSELDEQRFAPELE
+306 DVSEVDEKRFAPELE
-321 PVRIVLVGQTSSG
+321 PVRIVLVGQISSG
-334 KSSLINALKQEL
+334 KSSIINALKEEM

-358 STVYNAF
+358 STVYNAL

-378 LDGNP
+378 LDGNA
-383 KTEALML
+383 KTEAVML

-410 DLDKQ
+410 ELDKQ
-415 LKDRFDA
+415 LKDKFDT
-422 FYDDPKNISRKKPI
+422 FYDDPKNISRKQPI
-436 VVSVV
+436 VITIV
-441 NQVDRLKPVDDWQPP
+441 NQVDRLKPVDEWQPP
-456 YDLENPTSTKAKI
+456 YDLDNPTTAKAKI
-469 IAQALEYNHILLQT
+469 IAQALEYNQTLLKP
-483 DIVLPL
+483 DIALPL
-489 AIAPEKVQFGL
+489 AIAPEKIQFGL
-500 DILRQTLIERIA
+500 EALKQTLIEHIA

-522 RLEAMNRG
+522 RLEAINRG

-539 AVKAGKKVA
+539 VVKAGKKVA
-548 PSALKAATPKL
+548 PSALKAASPKL
-559 AEMAIKQVV
+559 AEMAIKQVT

>member
-33 MMGFGVFLAI
+33 MMVFGVFLAI

-73 RDSSSR
+73 RDSSSH

-87 EPFSNKESDGLGE
+87 EPFSNKESDDLGE
-100 DASESESES
+100 GAS
-109 ESQHNKADINDV
+109 ESQHNKADINDA
-121 LVKASTDWSQKELS
+121 LVKASADWSQKELS

-249 KVVSDLGREQAT
+249 KVISDLGREQAT
-261 SSMTR
+261 ATMTR

-297 IEDEALRAS
+297 IEDEALKAS

-358 STVYNAF
+358 SMVYNAF

-402 LKANQSAR
+402 LKASQSAR

-456 YDLENPTSTKAKI
+456 YDLENPTSAKAKI

-483 DIVLPL
+483 DIALPL

-500 DILRQTLIERIA
+500 DTLRQTLIERIA

-522 RLEAMNRG
+522 RLEAMKRG

-559 AEMAIKQVV
+559 AEMAIKQAV